1 MAGLAQLSFP
11 RETKNAVFVM
21 DSNLPDSGSSKFI
34 FISGPPTCN
43 CKALLTAVL
52 PWLWLITTVLSPL
65 LCICFE
71 MLPLLSTWICL
82 NTHPFT
88 LLKHGSHTLCFQC
101 TGFSVPLSY
110 QLSSFVL
117 GACLLFWFITSFYHH
132 FSLFFYG
139 SCLPC
144 TAALFHLQCQNDTL
158 SPL

>member
-11 RETKNAVFVM
+11 WEAKNALFIM

-43 CKALLTAVL
+43 CKARLTAAL
-52 PWLWLITTVLSPL
+52 PQLWLITAVLSLL

-71 MLPLLSTWICL
+71 ILPLLSTWICL
-82 NTHPFT
+82 NTYPFI
-88 LLKHGSHTLCFQC
+88 LLKHGSHTLCFQSEH
-101 TGFSVPLSY
+101 TGFSAPLFY
-110 QLSSFVL
+110 HLSSFVL
-117 GACLLFWFITSFYHH
+117 SACVLLWFITSFYHH
-132 FSLFFYG
+132 FNLFFYG

-144 TAALFHLQCQNDTL
+144 TAALFHLQNDTL